1 MKTIRTLTA
10 ALALTGAALTAS
22 ADTPF
27 NGLITDADGNG
38 IKKARVYVADPR
50 RYATT
55 DRDGRFGLTDV
66 APDDTIHIRIKKQT
80 YAIAVDGR
88 KSLKIK
94 IIDPAQL
101 TAAESDELVDMGY
114 GYVKRREYTGSS
126 NGITGERLRQTGCSD
141 ILDALKG
148 LVPGLN
154 IGPGGRVTLRGT
166 TSLTG
171 PSEPLF
177 IVNTTVVN
185 SFAGVNINDVESV
198 EVLKDGTI
206 YGSRGANGAIIVH
219 TKRK

>member
-1 MKTIRTLTA
+1 MRAKLLLSLLLTA
-10 ALALTGAALTAS
+10 AVNAAG
-22 ADTPF
+22 DTPF
-27 NGLITDADGNG
+27 NGLITDADGKG

-50 RYATT
+50 RYATS
-55 DRDGRFGLTDV
+55 DKEGRFGLTDV
-66 APDDTIHIRIKKQT
+66 GPTDTLHIKIGRQIHT
-80 YAIAVDGR
+80 VAVDGR

-94 IIDPAQL
+94 IIDPNKL
-101 TAAESDELVDMGY
+101 TADQSDELVDMGY

-126 NGITGERLRQTGCSD
+126 NGISGDRLRQTGRSD
-141 ILDALKG
+141 IIDALNG
-148 LVPGLN
+148 LVPGLS

-177 IVNTTVVN
+177 IVNTTVVS
-185 SFAGVNINDVESV
+185 SFAGININDVESV

-219 TKRK
+219 TKTR